1 MLSGA
6 NGCAHQFDGVLLGR
20 PQPTPA
26 SLAAGG
32 AARLGWRGPH
42 SGRSSALH
50 NRRSLLSEADF

>member
-6 NGCAHQFDGVLLGR
+6 NGYAHQFDGVLLGR

-26 SLAAGG
+26 SLVAGG

-42 SGRSSALH
+42 SGRSSALPH
-50 NRRSLLSEADF
+50 LSSLSSYANF